1 VVSTTVLL
9 LPEFPQI
16 SLRMTRWS
24 CRSTTFSDSFV
35 HHVRGPYWRL
45 PHCSTSIAK
54 KLRPLLNGRW
64 EIRAHTYGG
73 TRTSFCFR

>member
-35 HHVRGPYWRL
+35 HHVRGPYSAPTPPVAVTPATALPATPHEQRRL
-45 PHCSTSIAK
+45 IAFT
-54 KLRPLLNGRW
+54 P
-64 EIRAHTYGG
+64 
-73 TRTSFCFR
+73 